1 MYKNICDL
9 ENLYNS
15 FRRAQLDNH
24 YKRKVCVFAFSLE
37 ENINRLHWELSN
49 NRYAPQPY
57 TYFVLH
63 DPKTRNIAAPAF
75 RDRVVQHSLV
85 EEIQPLFE
93 KQFIYDSYACRVD
106 KGTHLAASRLKKF
119 LMASRS
125 IYGKETPIFT
135 LQCDI
140 RKFFKSI
147 SWDILLEIIEKTIP
161 CPQTYELIH
170 KIMTTHNHN
179 PRSTT
184 LSTSQSS
191 LFEPQDIMQVSGINT
206 NKRIGLPI
214 GNLTSQLFANIYLNE
229 LDHFVKDRLKLRW
242 YGRYMDDF
250 YILHTD
256 KKFLREMSNEINNF
270 LNQKLALS
278 LHPHKLTVKN
288 VKDGVPFVGYLIFYD
303 HILIRGNTLLRMRR
317 NWRDNQKQ
325 LENGSLQE
333 EDLLA
338 SKAAILGH
346 LKHADSYG
354 LIKSLFE

>member
-24 YKRKVCVFAFSLE
+24 CKRKVCVFAFSLE

-125 IYGKETPIFT
+125 IYDKETPIFA

-206 NKRIGLPI
+206 NKRIGLP
-214 GNLTSQLFANIYLNE
+214 
-229 LDHFVKDRLKLRW
+229 
-242 YGRYMDDF
+242 
-250 YILHTD
+250 
-256 KKFLREMSNEINNF
+256 
-270 LNQKLALS
+270 LA
-278 LHPHKLTVKN
+278 T
-288 VKDGVPFVGYLIFYD
+288 
-303 HILIRGNTLLRMRR
+303 
-317 NWRDNQKQ
+317 
-325 LENGSLQE
+325 
-333 EDLLA
+333 
-338 SKAAILGH
+338 
-346 LKHADSYG
+346 
-354 LIKSLFE
+354 